1 MLRKT
6 AEVYGKLL
14 RVGGT
19 KIAMILEQNALDAT
33 KWLKSEASKE
43 NKKFA
48 AILALKELL
57 IEAPQITFNIII
69 ESHLLIVL
77 TLIKYN

>member
-1 MLRKT
+1 M
-6 AEVYGKLL
+6 

-19 KIAMILEQNALDAT
+19 KIAMILEQNALEAM
-33 KWLKSEASKE
+33 KWLRSESSKE

-69 ESHLLIVL
+69 ESYLIQIL
-77 TLIKYN
+77 ILIKYE